1 MNFSEDFIPYDYSNT
16 IDKIFKTEKI
26 KRDLNDNDPK
36 RFEDA

>member
-1 MNFSEDFIPYDYSNT
+1 MILDQEFIPYDYTNT

-26 KRDLNDNDPK
+26 KRNLNENDPK